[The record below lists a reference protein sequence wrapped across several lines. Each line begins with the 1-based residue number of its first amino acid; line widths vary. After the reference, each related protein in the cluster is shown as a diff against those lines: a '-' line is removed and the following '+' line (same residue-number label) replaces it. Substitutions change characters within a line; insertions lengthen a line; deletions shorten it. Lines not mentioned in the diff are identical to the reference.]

1 MLSNTA
7 ILGAGTF
14 LSKVLVLLLMP
25 FYTGILSASEFGVA
39 DLVAQTANLLIPLAA
54 VGICDGIFRFTLDS
68 SADKEGKKRVL
79 STGMAILLLGSIALC
94 GVVQILRLFDALSG
108 YLLLIV
114 CYVIAANLHA
124 AFAGYIRALGRTTL
138 FAVQGIINTALTILL
153 NLLFLLVF
161 DMGSV
166 GYVLSVVI
174 ADFTMAV
181 ILFFVARLDRDIS
194 PRFVDRETAKAM
206 LKFSIP
212 YIPTTV
218 MWLITSVSDR
228 YVVTIFCGEAENG
241 LYAAAYKLP
250 TLLTLVSGVFVE
262 AWHFSTVKDAEDEEK
277 ADFFSTVYVNFMSV
291 MFMGASVLVAFS
303 KIFTKILLADS
314 YYSSWRFVP
323 MLVAA
328 TVFSTLVSFLGSVYF
343 LKKKSTL
350 SMMTAMAGAV
360 INVILNFVLI
370 PSHGAMGAAV
380 ATFIS
385 YLAVF
390 FIRSYDTSFYL
401 KFRQHPFRVAVNGIV
416 LLLQIGAML
425 LELPHWEL
433 FQIGFLGFMLVFNGK
448 GILVTLLR
456 FSRNFLRKRSAG
468 SDVAQNAENK
478 ENIEENGK

>member
-25 FYTGILSASEFGVA
+25 FYTSILSTSEFGTA
-39 DLVAQTANLLIPLAA
+39 DLISQTANLLIPLAA

-68 SADKEGKKRVL
+68 SADGEGKKRIL
-79 STGMAILLLGSIALC
+79 STGLAVLLAGSVAIAI
-94 GVVQILRLFDALSG
+94 VVQVLRLFDALSS

-114 CYVIAANLHA
+114 LYVIAANLHA

-138 FAVQGIINTALTILL
+138 FAAQGIANTALTILL
-153 NLLFLLVF
+153 NILFLVVF
-161 DMGSV
+161 EMGSV

-174 ADFTMAV
+174 ADFTMA
-181 ILFFVARLDRDIS
+181 ILLFVVARLDRDIS

-228 YVVTIFCGEAENG
+228 YVVTAFCGEAENG

-262 AWHFSTVKDAEDEEK
+262 AWHFSTVKDAEDDEK
-277 ADFFSTVYVNFMSV
+277 ADFFGTVYVNFMSV
-291 MFMGASVLVAFS
+291 MFMGGAVLVAFS
-303 KIFTKILLADS
+303 KIFTRILLADA

-323 MLVAA
+323 ILVIA

-350 SMMTAMAGAV
+350 SMVTAMAGAV
-360 INVILNFVLI
+360 INVILNFVMI

-380 ATFIS
+380 ATAIS

-390 FIRSYDTSFYL
+390 LIRSYDTSFYL
-401 KFRQHPFRVAVNGIV
+401 KFRQRPLRVLINGVV
-416 LLLQIGAML
+416 LLIQIAVMIG
-425 LELPHWEL
+425 EIPYWEL
-433 FQIGFLGFMLVFNGK
+433 WQIAFLGFMLIFNGR
-448 GILVTLLR
+448 GIVVTLLR
-456 FSRNFLRKRSAG
+456 VVRRFLRKKS
-468 SDVAQNAENK
+468 ENC
-478 ENIEENGK
+478 EEIVK